1 MDVDRLTRWQE
12 ERRGER
18 PPAAPRAEVLADLR
32 KAVGDAT
39 DLLRALTFT
48 YLAAWAYIV
57 VAAGSV
63 DDRQLLV
70 GTSIQLPLLGTG
82 VGLTAFF
89 WMAPALFLVLHGN
102 VLLQLYL
109 LARRLRRFD
118 EAARL
123 LPEAE
128 QAHAR
133 TLLTPFPFVEWR
145 AGRETARAMHA
156 TFALTNWALY
166 VVLPLFLFLWV
177 QLKFLPYQ
185 AEWTTFF
192 HLAVIGLDLLFL
204 WLVWPRLNQAQGGW
218 RAGVRELQRG
228 AASRWMLRAAP
239 FASLLCLLASFAFW
253 FDQHPP
259 ALAGL
264 EPYVPAMIAS
274 FLDYRWSR
282 ITVTGATLMKREPA
296 PEIVAQFRREA
307 KRGKEDEGEHRA
319 YLDPELAEPL
329 DLAGRSLRRADFS
342 GSKLWKARFVWA
354 QLQGANLDEAQLQGA
369 DLIDAQLQGADLIN
383 AQLQGADLISAHL
396 QGAVLDRA
404 QLQGAFLYGAEI
416 FIAEIDNDTDLS
428 RVDLRTLEAKPLIPE
443 ARAALKAAIEQVV
456 TNPHMQA
463 SALGRLAPVLARP
476 PPTWTPGALPQDKRR
491 DVLASENLPDDDPVR
506 KLTNGDALVSPR
518 DDGTYGKALA
528 EELARLACA
537 MDDTGIGNSLV
548 GRMSDLDEGAY
559 LPDLPGG

>member
-133 TLLTPFPFVEWR
+133 SLLTPFPFVEWR

-166 VVLPLFLFLWV
+166 IVLPLFLFLWV
-177 QLKFLPYQ
+177 QFKFLPYQ

-192 HLAVIGLDLLFL
+192 HLAVIALDLLFL

-218 RAGVRELQRG
+218 RAGVRELRRG
-228 AASRWMLRAAP
+228 PASRWMLRAAP
-239 FASLLCLLASFAFW
+239 VASLACLLVSLGFW

-259 ALAGL
+259 PLAWA
-264 EPYVPAMIAS
+264 EPYIPAYDRLAS
-274 FLDYRWSR
+274 S
-282 ITVTGATLMKREPA
+282 TTA
-296 PEIVAQFRREA
+296 
-307 KRGKEDEGEHRA
+307 
-319 YLDPELAEPL
+319 
-329 DLAGRSLRRADFS
+329 
-342 GSKLWKARFVWA
+342 
-354 QLQGANLDEAQLQGA
+354 
-369 DLIDAQLQGADLIN
+369 
-383 AQLQGADLISAHL
+383 
-396 QGAVLDRA
+396 
-404 QLQGAFLYGAEI
+404 GAE
-416 FIAEIDNDTDLS
+416 S
-428 RVDLRTLEAKPLIPE
+428 RSP
-443 ARAALKAAIEQVV
+443 
-456 TNPHMQA
+456 
-463 SALGRLAPVLARP
+463 ARP
-476 PPTWTPGALPQDKRR
+476 
-491 DVLASENLPDDDPVR
+491 
-506 KLTNGDALVSPR
+506 
-518 DDGTYGKALA
+518 
-528 EELARLACA
+528 
-537 MDDTGIGNSLV
+537 
-548 GRMSDLDEGAY
+548 
-559 LPDLPGG
+559 